1 MLLMRKIVLFCCLFG
16 STTAFAQS
24 FIPAFDR
31 FSGKEIAYI
40 NLEDGTK
47 VEGTIDDIDRKKGLI
62 EEIVILPTGEK
73 KKRKIKA
80 EDIKTM
86 YLPAS
91 GYNKFV
97 NSSEQT
103 FNAQKWKDNNVNMEI
118 INKGYAY
125 FEKSTV
131 GIKKDVETLLMQVVN
146 PSFSQKIKVYHDPRA
161 QESMRFGVAGITMA
175 GGDDKSYYV
184 KVGDAAAVKIKK
196 SDYDQAYLGLYK
208 DCPALLKKIK
218 DDHRWVKFDEH
229 LWAYTTEC
237 N

>member
-1 MLLMRKIVLFCCLFG
+1 MKKLVLIGCLLGC
-16 STTAFAQS
+16 STAFAQS

-47 VEGTIDDIDRKKGLI
+47 IEGTIDDIDRKKGLI
-62 EEIVILPTGEK
+62 EEIVILPTGQK
-73 KKRKIKA
+73 KKRKIQA
-80 EDIKTM
+80 EEIKNM

-91 GYNKFV
+91 GYNKLV
-97 NSSEQT
+97 NASEQT
-103 FNAQKWKDNNVNMEI
+103 FNAQKWKDNNVNMDI

-131 GIKKDVETLLMQVVN
+131 GIKKDVEVLLMQMVN

-184 KVGDAAAVKIKK
+184 KVGDTAAVKIKRK
-196 SDYDQAYLGLYK
+196 DYDEAYLALYK
-208 DCPALLKKIK
+208 DCPELLKKLK
-218 DDHRWVKFDEH
+218 DDHRWSKFDEH

-237 N
+237 K

>member
-1 MLLMRKIVLFCCLFG
+1 MKKLVLIGCLLGC
-16 STTAFAQS
+16 STAFAQS

-47 VEGTIDDIDRKKGLI
+47 IEGTIDDIDRKKGLI
-62 EEIVILPTGEK
+62 EEIVILPTGQK
-73 KKRKIKA
+73 KKRKIQA
-80 EDIKTM
+80 EEIKTM

-91 GYNKFV
+91 GYNKLV
-97 NSSEQT
+97 NASEQT
-103 FNAQKWKDNNVNMEI
+103 FNAQKWKDNNVNMDI

-131 GIKKDVETLLMQVVN
+131 GIKKDVEVLLMQMVN

-184 KVGDAAAVKIKK
+184 KVGDAAAVKIKRK
-196 SDYDQAYLGLYK
+196 DYEEAYLALYK
-208 DCPALLKKIK
+208 DCPELLKKLK
-218 DDHRWVKFDEH
+218 DDHRWSKFDEH

-237 N
+237 K

>member
-1 MLLMRKIVLFCCLFG
+1 MLLMKKIVLFCCLF
-16 STTAFAQS
+16 SSVTAFAQS

-40 NLEDGTK
+40 TLENGTK
-47 VEGTIDDIDRKKGLI
+47 IEGTIDDIDRKKGLI
-62 EEIVILPTGEK
+62 EEVVILPTGEK
-73 KKRKIKA
+73 KKRKLQS
-80 EDIKTM
+80 EDIKSM

-91 GYNKFV
+91 GYNKLV
-97 NSSEQT
+97 NAYEQT
-103 FNAQKWKDNNVNMEI
+103 FNTQKWKDQNVNMDI

-131 GIKKDVETLLMQVVN
+131 GIKKDVEVLLMQMVN

-161 QESMRFGVAGITMA
+161 KESMRLGVGSFTVA

-184 KVGDAAAVKIKK
+184 KVGNATAVKIKK
-196 SDYDQAYLGLYK
+196 NDYDDTYLALYK
-208 DCPALLKKIK
+208 DCPALLKKLK
-218 DDHRWVKFDEH
+218 DDHRWAKFDEH

-237 N
+237 K

>member
-1 MLLMRKIVLFCCLFG
+1 MLLMKKIVLFCCLLG

-40 NLEDGTK
+40 TLEDGTEI
-47 VEGTIDDIDRKKGLI
+47 EGTIDDIDRKKGLI
-62 EEIVILPTGEK
+62 EEVVLLPKGEK

-80 EDIKTM
+80 EEIKHM

-91 GYNKFV
+91 GYNKLV
-97 NSSEQT
+97 NASEQG

-131 GIKKDVETLLMQVVN
+131 GIKRDIETLLMQMVN

-184 KVGDAAAVKIKK
+184 KVGDATAVKIKRA
-196 SDYDQAYLGLYK
+196 DYDKAYLALYK
-208 DCPALLKKIK
+208 DCPDLLKKIK
-218 DDHRWVKFDEH
+218 DDHRWSKFDEH

-237 N
+237 K